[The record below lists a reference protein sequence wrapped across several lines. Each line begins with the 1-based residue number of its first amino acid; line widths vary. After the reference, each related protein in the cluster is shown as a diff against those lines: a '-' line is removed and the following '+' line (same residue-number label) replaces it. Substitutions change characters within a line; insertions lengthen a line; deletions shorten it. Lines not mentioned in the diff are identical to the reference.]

1 MINPSTPTTAVID
14 TSVPAPHPPSTAPR
28 SKPLTNPWRGN
39 LTKPIVT
46 PNTLHELHIQLL
58 KSKVPARPLMAYHE
72 RYCHSIDDPVPP
84 ASPKCR
90 DSADQI
96 FIDLA
101 THCQA
106 DYLITKDTD
115 LLDLNDQAKFQ
126 IIDDF
131 QLVEE
136 FPRAC

>member
-1 MINPSTPTTAVID
+1 MNY
-14 TSVPAPHPPSTAPR
+14 PAKLNRTLA
-28 SKPLTNPWRGN
+28 GN

-46 PNTLHELHIQLL
+46 PDTLRELRIQLL
-58 KSKVPARPLMAYHE
+58 KNKAPADLLWRIYE
-72 RYCHSIDDPVPP
+72 RYCHRIDDPVPT

-115 LLDLNDQAKFQ
+115 LLDLNGQAKFQ

-136 FPRAC
+136 FPR